1 MRAVGRLAIVGVL
14 LSACA
19 LSGVSRDEAARLA
32 VQAAGPDSSVLS
44 AEHGQLDDFIDPRGL
59 PDAHRK
65 SGVWAVVVA
74 GEFPGECV
82 ITATGR
88 SRCPPPAQTALV
100 LLDDRTGELLL
111 LEAPAP

>member
-1 MRAVGRLAIVGVL
+1 MRVAGRLAILGVL

-32 VQAAGPDSSVLS
+32 VQAAGEVSSVLS
-44 AEHGQLDDFIDPRGL
+44 AEHARLDDFIDPRGL
-59 PDAHRK
+59 PDARHR
-65 SGVWAVVVA
+65 GVWAVVVA

-82 ITATGR
+82 ITATGE

>member
-1 MRAVGRLAIVGVL
+1 MPADGRLAIVGVL

-32 VQAAGPDSSVLS
+32 VEAAGPVSSVLS
-44 AEHGQLDDFIDPRGL
+44 VEHARLDEFIDLRGL
-59 PDAHRK
+59 PDARPDR
-65 SGVWAVVVA
+65 GVWAVVVA

-82 ITATGR
+82 ITVTGE
-88 SRCPPPAQTALV
+88 SRCPPPAKTALV